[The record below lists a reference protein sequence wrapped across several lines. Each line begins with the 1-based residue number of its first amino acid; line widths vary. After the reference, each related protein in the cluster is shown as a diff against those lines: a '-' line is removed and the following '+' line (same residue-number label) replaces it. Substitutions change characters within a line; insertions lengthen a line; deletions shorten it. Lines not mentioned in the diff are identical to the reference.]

1 MLCDGVGRFA
11 LNRSAM
17 RSLSSMFV
25 NAPWLFPATVPVE
38 MPIGLSHLDSDFC
51 WCDPIIETDQH
62 GEEIA
67 VHLQVTW
74 N

>member
-1 MLCDGVGRFA
+1 
-11 LNRSAM
+11 
-17 RSLSSMFV
+17 MFV

-38 MPIGLSHLDSDFC
+38 MPIGLSHVDSDFC